1 MRDQRQKELLE
12 ERVELAIIGFI
23 VRDNGTGFT
32 QENFDSFSLA
42 DSDFKRSLG
51 AKGVGRFVWL
61 KAFGEVKI
69 RSYFENKGKYFRR
82 TFIFKESRHG
92 IHDHVVEEV
101 FETNT
106 QIGTEIHLAEFKEAF
121 QRTCPK
127 RTETI
132 AAKIVTHL
140 LILFSNQ

>member
-1 MRDQRQKELLE
+1 MQSHVEGRVRHTRLPTSKPLLPLLECIVNSIHATRELPTEEGRISVEIVRDYRQKELLE
-12 ERVELAIIGFI
+12 DRAELPIIGFI

-69 RSYFENKGKYFRR
+69 RSFF
-82 TFIFKESRHG
+82 
-92 IHDHVVEEV
+92 
-101 FETNT
+101 
-106 QIGTEIHLAEFKEAF
+106 
-121 QRTCPK
+121 
-127 RTETI
+127 
-132 AAKIVTHL
+132 
-140 LILFSNQ
+140 